1 MGAEMC
7 IRDSNSKTA
16 HVYHYIDKEGN
27 PCTEDYL
34 NEHMNMMEVAML
46 TSGNGAGSKLYTEE
60 TFENNDGWGF
70 QHTTVMQNFAAHIL
84 TGSPLLAPG
93 EDGIN
98 GVNLANSSQLSAWTG
113 REVSNPCDP
122 EEYAAELNKLI
133 EAEGKF
139 PVRE

>member
-1 MGAEMC
+1 M
-7 IRDSNSKTA
+7 S
-16 HVYHYIDKEGN
+16 
-27 PCTEDYL
+27 
-34 NEHMNMMEVAML
+34 MMEVAML

>member
-1 MGAEMC
+1 MIGQVDGGTIDAIFLTEQGDYDAQQDHAGAQRTELHTEFGDMYARE
-7 IRDSNSKTA
+7 IESFSNS
-16 HVYHYIDKEGN
+16 
-27 PCTEDYL
+27 
-34 NEHMNMMEVAML
+34 
-46 TSGNGAGSKLYTEE
+46 
-60 TFENNDGWGF
+60 
-70 QHTTVMQNFAAHIL
+70 IL